1 MMAIARTC
9 LFCSAQAV
17 QASAIARAP
26 ALEITLIS
34 RVGLV
39 SRVACPASAAAAG

>member
-1 MMAIARTC
+1 MATVC

-17 QASAIARAP
+17 QASAKARAP

-34 RVGLV
+34 LV
-39 SRVACPASAAAAG
+39 AFKSRVAGLAAVEAAC